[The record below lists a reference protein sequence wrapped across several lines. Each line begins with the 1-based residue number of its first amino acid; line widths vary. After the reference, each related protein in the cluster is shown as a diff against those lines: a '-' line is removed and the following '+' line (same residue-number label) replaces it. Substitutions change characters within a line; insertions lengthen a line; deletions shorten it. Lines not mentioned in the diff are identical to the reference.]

1 MAKKKINKIIFWIY
15 IGLGLG
21 LILTLVLLNIKSF
34 VNTSIRFSDI
44 WKAQPLR
51 TFFEVYNDNSEV
63 IYTESLNEIESFLN
77 GVGDDII
84 ELKERGMKDI
94 ILTFLSNFFDFI
106 FNLFI
111 YFCNYGLNL
120 VLIF

>member
-1 MAKKKINKIIFWIY
+1 MVKKKINKIIFWIY

-44 WKAQPLR
+44 WKAHPLK

-63 IYTESLNEIESFLN
+63 IYTESINEIETFVN
-77 GVGDDII
+77 GVGEDII

-106 FNLFI
+106 FISTFHFL
-111 YFCNYGLNL
+111 
-120 VLIF
+120 